1 MCLPVFT
8 FPTYLCKKFQRMT
21 TAAAQQA
28 PQTPKTATKKVAKT
42 SAAKKEPRL
51 IKWSEFDKRYLSRED
66 GYKYEWINGRVEK
79 TAYTMNPTQLYIQ
92 RNLTGLFRS
101 FLNSEKIH
109 GELLAEPDLFFFPEV
124 HRRPDLAWLTNAQ
137 IDHLANDGVI
147 EIPAFIIEVI
157 STRDAA
163 QKIVDK
169 MRHYRTAGVQ
179 VVWLIYPTQQ
189 EVHVYS
195 GHNLESMTVCM
206 GEKICS
212 ADPVLPAFSFPVS
225 EIFKKSEA

>member
-1 MCLPVFT
+1 
-8 FPTYLCKKFQRMT
+8 MT
-21 TAAAQQA
+21 TAAVQKKLEVA
-28 PQTPKTATKKVAKT
+28 PKAMAKTPVAKKV
-42 SAAKKEPRL
+42 PRL
-51 IKWSEFDKRYLSRED
+51 IKWSEFEKRYLSRED

-79 TAYTMNPTQLYIQ
+79 TEYTMNPTQLYIQ
-92 RNLTGLFRS
+92 RNLTALFRS
-101 FLNSEKIH
+101 FLNADKVH

-124 HRRPDLAWLTNAQ
+124 HRCPDLAWLTNPQ
-137 IDHLANDGVI
+137 IDRLAQEGTI
-147 EIPAFIIEVI
+147 EIPAFVIEVI

-179 VVWLIYPTQQ
+179 VVWLIYPIQK

-195 GHNLESMTVCM
+195 SQNLESMTVCM

-212 ADPVLPAFSFPVS
+212 AAPALPAFAFPVS
-225 EIFKKSEA
+225 DIFKKATEEDK